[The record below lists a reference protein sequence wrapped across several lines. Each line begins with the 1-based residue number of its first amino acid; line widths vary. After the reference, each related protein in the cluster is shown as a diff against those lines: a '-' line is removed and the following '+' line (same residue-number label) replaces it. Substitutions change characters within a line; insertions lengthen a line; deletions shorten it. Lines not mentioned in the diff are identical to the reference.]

1 MRTERILFL
10 LAAFIA
16 GTVTGG
22 AGLWLLMRHYPG
34 TAHTTSATP
43 RPQRAAGPAILYYR
57 APMNPAVH
65 SPVPMKDS
73 MGMPYIP
80 VYAGAA
86 SASSQPGLIHID
98 PRLVQNFG
106 VQTAPVAE
114 GPLSRAI
121 DTAGTV
127 AVDQRLVSTLNL
139 RVSGWLTH
147 LVPRALGDRVRRGE
161 VVAWLY
167 SPRLYQA
174 ERDYLLLRIGQPDDP
189 SGERALRRATAERL
203 RLLGLSNAQVR
214 RLAKEGK
221 AQYTTPLLAA
231 HGGIVTR
238 LGAREGGYVTPATS
252 LLTVT
257 DLRRVWVNVA
267 IYPDQTPWV
276 KVGDTATLRLPSVP
290 RRAWRGRI
298 SYVYPTVND
307 RSRTV
312 IARLSLRNP
321 DGALRPG
328 LYASVRIHTR
338 PINRTLYVARSAVL
352 HDGSDEAYVFTA
364 QGRGRFRLVPVR
376 IGIKTSGYAQVL
388 SGLRRGE
395 RVVTHGQFM
404 LDADAQI
411 QGVAA
416 RTNGPV
422 PSAAGAA
429 QKNIGPQPG
438 RNMPGGAS

>member
-1 MRTERILFL
+1 MRAEKVVIMLGI
-10 LAAFIA
+10 FIA
-16 GTVTGG
+16 GVAAGG
-22 AGLWLLMRHYPG
+22 AGLWLLRRTDLQPAQ
-34 TAHTTSATP
+34 TAGANRLHP
-43 RPQRAAGPAILYYR
+43 AARRKILYYR

-80 VYAGAA
+80 VYAKAA
-86 SASSQPGLIHID
+86 SGSSQPGLIHID

-106 VQTAPVAE
+106 VQTAPVTE

-127 AVDQRLVSTLNL
+127 AVDQRLVSTLNP
-139 RVSGWLTH
+139 RVSGWLIH
-147 LVPRALGDRVRRGE
+147 LDTRAVGDTVRSGQ
-161 VVAWLY
+161 VVALLY
-167 SPRLYQA
+167 SPQLYQA
-174 ERDYLLLRIGQPDDP
+174 ERDYLLLSAGRSHGRN
-189 SGERALRRATAERL
+189 GEHLLRQAAAERL

-231 HGGIVTR
+231 HGGVVTR
-238 LGAREGGYVTPATS
+238 LGAHEGGYVTPATS

-267 IYPDQTPWV
+267 LYPDQTPWV
-276 KVGDTATLRLPSVP
+276 RVGDTATLRLPSVP

-312 IARLSLRNP
+312 TARLSLRNP

-328 LYASVRIHTR
+328 LYASVRIDTR
-338 PINRTLYVARSAVL
+338 PVNRTLYVARSAVL
-352 HDGSDEAYVFTA
+352 HGGSDEAYVFTA
-364 QGRGRFRLVPVR
+364 QGQGRFRLVPVR
-376 IGIKTSGYAQVL
+376 IGIETSGYAQVL

-438 RNMPGGAS
+438 RNMPGGAQ